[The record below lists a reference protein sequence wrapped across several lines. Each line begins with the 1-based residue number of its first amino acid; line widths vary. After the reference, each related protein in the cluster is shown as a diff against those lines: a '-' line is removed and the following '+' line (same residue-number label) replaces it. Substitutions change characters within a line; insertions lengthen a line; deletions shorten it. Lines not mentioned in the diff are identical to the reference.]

1 MEEATMLNRSIL
13 AAGIGLLMSTAAAHA
28 VPITTPPP
36 ALNAFGDVTAVYI
49 FADAGDASILNELTP
64 QAIAQIFCNASVSGC
79 TASVSGDTEEL
90 FPPPQFGPM
99 VFTLENTDTGT
110 TFTSNAADSDGNY
123 HALITTNYADF
134 GVGGLSAAASAALGS
149 LSGSITFVG
158 WEDLTL
164 GQGSDFDYNDL
175 IFAFANTSTT
185 TVVPEPL
192 TLSLFGAGLAGAV
205 WVGRRRGKK
214 TKV

>member
-1 MEEATMLNRSIL
+1 MLNKSIL

-49 FADAGDASILNELTP
+49 FADAGDTSILSELTP
-64 QAIAQIFCNASVSGC
+64 EAIAQIFCNHSGGGC
-79 TASVSGDTEEL
+79 TASASGDTMAL

-99 VFTLENTDTGT
+99 VFSLENISTGT
-110 TFTSNAADSDGNY
+110 TFTTDTADSDGNY

-134 GVGGLSAAASAALGS
+134 GVGALPAAADTALAG
-149 LSGSITFVG
+149 LGGSITFIG

-164 GQGSDFDYNDL
+164 DQDSDFDYNDL
-175 IFAFANTSTT
+175 IFAFANTRLTE
-185 TVVPEPL
+185 VPEPL
-192 TLSLFGAGLAGAV
+192 TLSLFGAGLAGAA
-205 WVGRRRGKK
+205 WVGRRRAKK